1 MSKEKSKQY
10 QEQDYT
16 DSVYIIEEILGSR
29 RAGKGK
35 EYHIKWESYQET
47 TWEPEKNI
55 PSSIRNYYDR
65 TGNSRI
71 PVPKV
76 KEARRAGT
84 TVQYELV
91 WTEDSSLP
99 DWDPEKHVL
108 LEPESVPATQE
119 RVSAIPGR
127 TGIVGKI
134 GILVASSLAVGLV
147 GYVFCLMSCLDP
159 RTLPRCTPSSWS
171 S

>member
-1 MSKEKSKQY
+1 MTY
-10 QEQDYT
+10 FLFT
-16 DSVYIIEEILGSR
+16 EILGSR
-29 RAGKGK
+29 KAGKVK
-35 EYHIKWESYQET
+35 EYHIKWESYKET

-55 PSSIRNYYDR
+55 PSYIRSYYDR

-91 WTEDSSLP
+91 WTEDNSLP

-108 LEPESVPATQE
+108 LEPEPVPATQE
-119 RVSAIPGR
+119 RR
-127 TGIVGKI
+127 KCNTRKDRDRRQNRHTCGIFI
-134 GILVASSLAVGLV
+134 G
-147 GYVFCLMSCLDP
+147 
-159 RTLPRCTPSSWS
+159 
-171 S
+171 